1 MRQLNI
7 EPIIHV
13 PLSSSRNSN
22 HFDDDTKRISHDS
35 RESSRQR
42 ERERE
47 KKEELVKTSRHGPD
61 NN

>member
-13 PLSSSRNSN
+13 LLSSSRNNN

>member
-22 HFDDDTKRISHDS
+22 HFDDDTKRISYDS

-47 KKEELVKTSRHGPD
+47 RKKGRVSEDVKTRSRQ
-61 NN
+61 